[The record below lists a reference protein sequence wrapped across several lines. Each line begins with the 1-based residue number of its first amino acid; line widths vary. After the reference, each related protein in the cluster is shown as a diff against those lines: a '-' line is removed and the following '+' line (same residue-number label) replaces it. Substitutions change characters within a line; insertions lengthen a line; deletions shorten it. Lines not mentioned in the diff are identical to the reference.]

1 MCGLHSK
8 NTSAPPYQLPTFTCT
23 AAAIAVFILTSVR
36 LGTDPPRGENL
47 FHNVC
52 RSNPRKNSAAPLVDL
67 NPAID
72 PREPV
77 VGLLG
82 CCCSAEPRHVRPLL
96 IGSSAETTH
105 HHCHSPP
112 TAMTVGGKQLLE
124 LRSALGGGGTRE
136 DFLLS
141 ILPPAAHQPAFKR
154 TSSIPARS
162 CCCFWDEVVASA
174 YS

>member
-1 MCGLHSK
+1 MRFTFQEHIGSAVSTSNFYSYRSRRHRCLHLSFRPVWYGLPQGRKIVPQRS
-8 NTSAPPYQLPTFTCT
+8 SIQPP
-23 AAAIAVFILTSVR
+23 
-36 LGTDPPRGENL
+36 
-47 FHNVC
+47 
-52 RSNPRKNSAAPLVDL
+52 KNSAAPSVDL

-72 PREPV
+72 PRVPV

-82 CCCSAEPRHVRPLL
+82 CCCSAEPRHVWPLPL
-96 IGSSAETTH
+96 GSSAETTK

-136 DFLLS
+136 DFLS
-141 ILPPAAHQPAFKR
+141 VLPHTNRPPFKR